1 MTRALLLIRPAS
13 FGFNAET
20 AATNAFQQNTGT
32 SVSEEAV
39 REFDAFTERLSDAG
53 IELEIIPDTA
63 SPARPDA
70 VFPNNWFSTHPGGL
84 LILYPMCTPNRRTER
99 RPDIVETLK
108 EKYGYTRVLDL
119 SAHEA
124 SGKFLEGTG
133 SIVFDHDKKIAYA
146 ALSPRTDRDVLDEV
160 CAATGYTPFTF
171 STAGRSGQPIYHT
184 NVVMALHEKL
194 AVVCFDCVVPADRE
208 KLRASL
214 TAGGK
219 QLLEISREQ
228 MENFAG
234 NMLFVKTRHETDAV
248 ILSRAAWNS
257 LDASQK
263 ELLQAVAQPVYT
275 PLSTIETTGGGSAR
289 CMVAELF

>member
-1 MTRALLLIRPAS
+1 MSRALLLIRPAS
-13 FGFNAET
+13 FGFNTET

-32 SVSEEAV
+32 SVLTQALQ
-39 REFDAFTERLSDAG
+39 EFDAFTEHLSAAG
-53 IELEIIPDTA
+53 IDLEIIPDTL

-99 RPDIVETLK
+99 RTDIVEMLK

-119 SAHEA
+119 SAHEV

-133 SIVFDHDKKIAYA
+133 SIVFDHYKKIAYA
-146 ALSPRTDRDVLDEV
+146 ALSPRTDRDVLNEV
-160 CAATGYTPFTF
+160 CSAIDYTPFVF
-171 STAGRSGQPIYHT
+171 STAGRHGQPVYHT

-194 AVVCFDCVVPADRE
+194 AVVCLECVAAPGRE

-214 TAGGK
+214 SADGK
-219 QLLEISREQ
+219 KLLEISREQ
-228 MENFAG
+228 LEHFAG
-234 NMLFVKTRHETDAV
+234 NLLFVKTRNGSDVV
-248 ILSRAAWNS
+248 ILSGAAWHS

-263 ELLQAVAQPVYT
+263 KLLQSVALPVYAS
-275 PLSTIETTGGGSAR
+275 LSTIETTGGGSAR